1 VNGRRRAP
9 AVYRVPVTKVEPQ
22 RELLA
27 YELHQRD
34 APPPQRRRPWPVA
47 GAIVAAVLLVLIGFG
62 AGVLARNSA
71 VDDQTRRAAGAEQ
84 QNSAL
89 RQQVARRQSALDE
102 QQRQID
108 SYRKEQ
114 ARLRESLVRRS
125 RTPQAPAGPD
135 SASFS
140 DGLYQVRV
148 AIQPGQYHTDGS
160 DSCYWAKL
168 STGDTNRVIVNNFGA
183 GPQSVTI
190 DSPYF
195 ESEGCGTWTK
205 VG

>member
-1 VNGRRRAP
+1 M
-9 AVYRVPVTKVEPQ
+9 TKVEPQ

-27 YELHQRD
+27 YELQERA
-34 APPPQRRRPWPVA
+34 APPPRRRRRPGRVA
-47 GAIVAAVLLVLIGFG
+47 GAVVAAALLVLIGFG

-71 VDDQTRRAAGAEQ
+71 VNDQHRRATSAEQ
-84 QNSAL
+84 QNSSL
-89 RQQVARRQSALDE
+89 RQQVASKLSALDE

-108 SYRKEQ
+108 QDRELQ
-114 ARLRESLVRRS
+114 GRLRAALARKPRP
-125 RTPQAPAGPD
+125 PQTPAGPN
-135 SASFS
+135 SASFN
-140 DGLYQVRV
+140 DGLYQVGV

-160 DSCYWAKL
+160 DACYWAKL
-168 STGDTNRVIVNNFGA
+168 STGDTNRVIVNHIGA
-183 GPQSVTI
+183 GPQTVTI

>member
-1 VNGRRRAP
+1 M
-9 AVYRVPVTKVEPQ
+9 TKVEPQ

-27 YELHQRD
+27 YELQERA
-34 APPPQRRRPWPVA
+34 APPPRRRRRPGRVA
-47 GAIVAAVLLVLIGFG
+47 GAVVAAAVLILIGFG
-62 AGVLARNSA
+62 AGVLTRNSA
-71 VDDQTRRAAGAEQ
+71 VNDQQRRAASAEQ
-84 QNSAL
+84 QNSSL
-89 RQQVARRQSALDE
+89 REQVASRQSKLDQ

-108 SYRKEQ
+108 QDREQ
-114 ARLRESLVRRS
+114 RERLRAALARKPRPAQ
-125 RTPQAPAGPD
+125 TPAGPN
-135 SASFS
+135 SASFN
-140 DGLYQVRV
+140 DGLYQLGV

-168 STGDTNRVIVNNFGA
+168 STGDTNRVIVNHLGA
-183 GPQSVTI
+183 GPQTVTI

>member
-1 VNGRRRAP
+1 
-9 AVYRVPVTKVEPQ
+9 VTKVEPQ

-27 YELHQRD
+27 YELHERD
-34 APPPQRRRPWPVA
+34 ASPPRRSRPWPVA
-47 GAIVAAVLLVLIGFG
+47 GAVAAAVLLVLLGFG

-71 VDDQTRRAAGAEQ
+71 VNDQHRRAAGAEQ

-89 RQQVARRQSALDE
+89 RQEVATRQSALDA
-102 QQRQID
+102 QQRQIAQ
-108 SYRKEQ
+108 YRQQQ
-114 ARLRESLVRRS
+114 ARLRQQLERRS
-125 RTPQAPAGPD
+125 HTPQAPTGPQA
-135 SASFS
+135 ASFN

-183 GPQSVTI
+183 GPQTVTI

>member
-9 AVYRVPVTKVEPQ
+9 AVNQIAVKTEESQ

-27 YELHQRD
+27 YELQERA
-34 APPPQRRRPWPVA
+34 APMPRRTRPWPAA
-47 GAIVAAVLLVLIGFG
+47 GAVVAALLLVLAGFG
-62 AGVLARNSA
+62 VGVLARNSA
-71 VDDQTRRAAGAEQ
+71 VNDQQRRAVSAERE
-84 QNSAL
+84 NSSL
-89 RQQVARRQSALDE
+89 REQVASKQSALDA
-102 QQRQID
+102 QQRQLD
-108 SYRKEQ
+108 
-114 ARLRESLVRRS
+114 RS
-125 RTPQAPAGPD
+125 REQLGNLRQAVAGQSRTAPTPAATG
-135 SASFS
+135 SASFE

-148 AIQPGQYHTDGS
+148 AIQPGQYRADGS

-168 STGDTNRVIVNNFGA
+168 STGDTNRVIVNHFGA
-183 GPQSVTI
+183 GPQTVTI